1 MAIEVE
7 TLLIRLEARVND
19 FEKQMARAQRQAQVA
34 STGITNTF
42 AAANQRLSRLLVA
55 TAGLLSVGAIT
66 AFIRKTVELGSSIS
80 DLSQRL
86 GITAEDF
93 QRLSF
98 AASQTAT
105 DQDAVVASFRGMI
118 QFLTAASSATSKQ
131 AKLLDAL
138 GLSFNTLKRLSP
150 VEVFTLLLDRIGK
163 IQDPLR
169 RASILSQV
177 MGRSAAQLGAL
188 SQIGAAGMEDLFKK
202 ADETGAVL
210 SNEKVEKLDK
220 FGDKLDELGRK
231 GGVAGAELLEKFLPV
246 LTQIVDGI
254 SDPKFQEGLKGFVDQ
269 IAKIVAFLQ
278 ANPELAGI
286 LGGAVVG
293 NAIAGPRGAIAG
305 AAIGG
310 ALTLP
315 AGPSPFGPAFDA
327 DQAARRAGGGG
338 TVGVGIG
345 AAAADALNEA
355 LKETTQV
362 APAAAAAVGQV
373 ATSTGQAATATRS
386 TATNLQELIDKLP
399 PITDGIEEWTDL
411 TDDQVSAA
419 DRVAANLKFEE
430 EQLRRT
436 AREQAAYNAVNAAG
450 VEITSVAGAAIAAQ
464 ARANFDLQKSI
475 ESNTAAWDNYREI
488 VTDTLSSIVDG
499 IRAGQTAA
507 EIATKIL
514 NDLAS
519 KLLDAAIQQF
529 VLALLGAGGT
539 TGGGLFGALFGGA
552 RASGG
557 PVQRGRGYV
566 VGEHG
571 REFFIPNVSGT
582 IVPSQGGGGDSRAFI
597 ELVLTPEVD
606 ARIRRVAGPQS
617 ERISLAVTRASNAIN
632 ARQQELKG

>member
-1 MAIEVE
+1 MAVEVE

-105 DQDAVVASFRGMI
+105 DQDAVVASFRGMT
-118 QFLTAASSATSKQ
+118 QFLTQVSKGGKEQAAILKG
-131 AKLLDAL
+131 L
-138 GLSFNTLKRLSP
+138 GLTFNDLKRLSP

-169 RASILSQV
+169 RASILTQV
-177 MGRSAAQLGAL
+177 MSRSAAQLGAL
-188 SQIGAAGMEDLFKK
+188 SQIGAAGMEDLFTK

-231 GGVAGAELLEKFLPV
+231 GSVAGAELLEKFLPV

-269 IAKIVAFLQ
+269 IGDIVRFLQ
-278 ANPELAGI
+278 ANPELGGI

-293 NAIAGPRGAIAG
+293 NAVAGPRGAAIG

-310 ALTLP
+310 ALTLR
-315 AGPSPFGPAFDA
+315 AGPSPFGPAFDEA
-327 DQAARRAGGGG
+327 QRGRSTSNVGTGAPLPQTIEELNRALGR
-338 TVGVGIG
+338 
-345 AAAADALNEA
+345 
-355 LKETTQV
+355 TTQV
-362 APAAAAAVGQV
+362 APAAAEAVGQV
-373 ATSTGQAATATRS
+373 ATSSGQAATATRS

-399 PITDGIEEWTDL
+399 PITDGIEDWTDL

-419 DRVAANLKFEE
+419 DRVAASLKFEE

-464 ARANFDLQKSI
+464 ARAYFDLQKSI
-475 ESNTAAWDNYREI
+475 EKNIATWDEYRAV
-488 VTDTLSSIVDG
+488 VTDTLSSIIDG

-606 ARIRRVAGPQS
+606 ARIRRVAGSQS
-617 ERISLAVTRASNAIN
+617 ERISLAITRASNAIN